1 MKIDLCLYENENA
14 GMLEPLALTRPV
26 FSLLCGT
33 KNLFAKIVDTVGL
46 APRACFVRNYLQETV
61 RSSYLGIEVNSSDWL
76 VGRDCVLFVDGAWI
90 PPFDFQLKTDSSHA
104 GICSGKPVYYYCTG
118 EKLASFAEIHDNLD
132 LLESLRLLG
141 LPEKKVAGVV
151 LEYLWDLV
159 GNNEAQ
165 IIADMNGSHELS
177 NPSERPTGLI
187 GPLDQLFTHAKAEIE
202 PLVAFDT
209 SKGPVVI
216 ESGAKIQAFTRLE
229 GPCFIGKDTQIFG
242 AKIRA
247 GTSIGTNCRIGG
259 EIENSIIL
267 GYTNKYHDGFLG
279 HSYLGEWVNWGA
291 ATNASDLRNDYG
303 PVKVQVDGQLI
314 NTGLNKVGVFFGD
327 HSRTSIGVLLNTG
340 SNIGAF
346 ANLLPGGLLPR
357 NIPAFASSKNGKL
370 VPGNAWEILMQ
381 IASIVMQRRQREL
394 SAELQRLYQNVF
406 HLTASQRKKIP
417 FEPEIPFNRKSA

>member
-33 KNLFAKIVDTVGL
+33 KNLFAKISDSVGL
-46 APRACFVRNYLQETV
+46 VPTACFVRNYLQETV
-61 RSSYLGIEVNSSDWL
+61 RSSYLGLAVNSPEWL
-76 VGRDCVLFVDGAWI
+76 MGRESILFIDAAWI
-90 PPFDFQLKTDSSHA
+90 PPLDFEFDQESSHA
-104 GICSGKPVYYYCTG
+104 GICSGKAVYYYCTG
-118 EKLASFAEIHDNLD
+118 NNSNSLLAIENNLD
-132 LLESLRLLG
+132 LLEGLRSLE
-141 LPEKKVAGVV
+141 LPEKKITGVV

-159 GNNEAQ
+159 GNNGEQ
-165 IIADMNGSHELS
+165 IIADMNQSHELL
-177 NPSERPTGLI
+177 NPKESPAGLV
-187 GPLDQLFTHAKAEIE
+187 GPLDQLFIHTESE
-202 PLVAFDT
+202 VDPLVAFDT

-216 ESGAKIQAFTRLE
+216 ERGVKIQAFTRLE

-303 PVKVQVDGQLI
+303 LVKVQVDGHLI

-346 ANLLPGGLLPR
+346 ANLLAGGLLPR
-357 NIPAFASSKNGKL
+357 NIPSFASSKNGKL
-370 VPGNAWEILMQ
+370 AHGNAWEILMH
-381 IASIVMQRRQREL
+381 IASVVMQRRQREL
-394 SAELQRLYQNVF
+394 TSELQRLYQHVF

-417 FEPEIPFNRKSA
+417 FETEIPFNRKSA